1 MPVPVRLSILKGMLA
16 LIMIA
21 TLASTWP
28 LWLADRYYPLFPGLD
43 GLFPVH
49 LVISYV
55 IPSLLIIS
63 LVFILLLRKPRF
75 FIFLSLALCTV
86 LLVLDTG
93 RIQYWF
99 YFYMLLLIVLL
110 GYNWRVDNITHY
122 SSSLN
127 AVKILLALVYVTVA
141 LQHFMPGFIESQW
154 PAFIKPFE
162 RFWTPEQCSYLLKV
176 AYAVPVIELF
186 IAGGLFFSSTRVAA
200 ISFSALFHIFSVVV
214 LCLQPQTQPAIILWH
229 LFMILLVILA
239 FAGTTGAQKNY
250 GFSLGL
256 YPGFAILL
264 FGLLLPGYFFMNNRH
279 MQNRIELMQSN
290 NAAQYIY
297 LAEADK
303 NKLPLYVQSFALQK
317 EKEYY
322 KLCIT
327 SWALHETKIKQVLG
341 PHYLLK
347 LSVQLSRTYGAEA
360 LVVMPVE
367 EKQNGALALK

>member
-16 LIMIA
+16 LFMIA
-21 TLASTWP
+21 TLATTWP

-43 GLFPVH
+43 GLIPVH
-49 LVISYV
+49 LVISYL

-141 LQHFMPGFIESQW
+141 LQHFMPGFIGAQW

-162 RFWTPEQCSYLLKV
+162 RFWTPEQCSYLLKI

-214 LCLQPQTQPAIILWH
+214 LCLKPQTQPAIILWH
-229 LFMILLVILA
+229 LFMILLVILV
-239 FAGTTGAQKNY
+239 FAGTTGTQKNY
-250 GFSLGL
+250 GFSLGV

-279 MQNRIELMQSN
+279 VQNKIELMQSN

-303 NKLPLYVQSFALQK
+303 NKLPLYVQSFALQR

-347 LSVQLSRTYGAEA
+347 LSVQLSRNYGVEA
-360 LVVMPVE
+360 LVAMPVE
-367 EKQNGALALK
+367 EKQNEVLALK